1 MIDHISLMI
10 NDAVSISVASR
21 DTAQSTFLIDNP
33 RETINRILAEVN
45 LSPVRS
51 QATKALKN
59 QSKSGLRRLVSEF
72 TRGSQAFQG
81 IPRIERELYSNT

>member
-1 MIDHISLMI
+1 MIDNISSMI
-10 NDAVSISVASR
+10 NDAVSISAASR
-21 DTAQSTFLIDNP
+21 ETAQSTFVIDHP

-59 QSKSGLRRLVSEF
+59 
-72 TRGSQAFQG
+72 
-81 IPRIERELYSNT
+81 